1 MGMNVLGVS
10 LSSLNSTLLG
20 IRTTQHNIANASTP
34 GYHRQE
40 VLQSSSS
47 PEFLG
52 GNWLGTGVDTSN
64 VVRMYS
70 RFLDN
75 ELRTYEGQLAGS
87 EAYAFYADQVDSLLG
102 NTANNLDTAMQS
114 FFVAVNEVANDPTSM
129 AAREQMLTQGKNLAG
144 RMQLLGGRLET
155 LGTYVNQEVDTAV
168 EQINAYVQRI
178 ADLNAAIGFGGTLAQ
193 APNDLL
199 DQRDQLVSELNKL
212 VNVTQV
218 QQSDGSIGVFMSNG
232 QPLVVGGTT
241 QELLA
246 INSPDDLSQR
256 TLALRTS
263 GGNTVYMNNAELSD
277 GRLGGLLAFRDEVLT
292 PSLKDLGRIA
302 ITLADQFNSQ
312 HVQGLDPDDNAGVD
326 FFNAA
331 DGMLRTPVANTANT
345 GTAPT
350 LGLSLANPA
359 SLTSSDYQMVF
370 AGGNYTVTRL
380 SDNSVMGSVPA
391 AGGSLVFDGLT
402 LNIAGG
408 TPANGDRWLM
418 RPTMFAAADLSV
430 NVGSAEQIAAAGGV
444 GVSNGRGDNSNALAL
459 AGLQS
464 GLGMAGGTATYSG
477 SYNQMVSRNAILAG
491 SAETDVKTYTNLG
504 KITRDSQQSVSGV
517 NLDEEA
523 ARLIQY
529 QQAYQAAARAIQI
542 SSQLLE
548 EILAIR

>member
-312 HVQGLDPDDNAGVD
+312 HVQGFDLDGNAGVD